1 MNVKIIEDIHNLLK
15 KDFNTEITENTIDFF
30 QILDRYNNC
39 SISGKALLEDSKIKI
54 YMVLID
60 DNDNDISDPLEY
72 SGDSLLESE
81 KFINDS
87 FENLKEIYWDLEDT
101 VTGNKYKR

>member
-39 SISGKALLEDSKIKI
+39 SISGKASSEDSKIKI
-54 YMVLID
+54 YMVLTD
-60 DNDNDISDPLEY
+60 DNDNEISDPLEY
-72 SGDSLLESE
+72 NGDSILEIE
-81 KFINDS
+81 NFIKFS
-87 FENLKEIYWDLEDT
+87 YENLKQTYWNLDDS
-101 VTGNKYKR
+101 VTGDKYRR

>member
-39 SISGKALLEDSKIKI
+39 SIFGKALLENSKIKI
-54 YMVLID
+54 YMILTD
-60 DNDNDISDPLEY
+60 DNDNEISNPLEY
-72 SGDSLLESE
+72 SGDSLLEIQN
-81 KFINDS
+81 FINKS
-87 FENLKEIYWDLEDT
+87 SKNLKQIYWDLDDD
-101 VTGNKYKR
+101 VTGDKYRR